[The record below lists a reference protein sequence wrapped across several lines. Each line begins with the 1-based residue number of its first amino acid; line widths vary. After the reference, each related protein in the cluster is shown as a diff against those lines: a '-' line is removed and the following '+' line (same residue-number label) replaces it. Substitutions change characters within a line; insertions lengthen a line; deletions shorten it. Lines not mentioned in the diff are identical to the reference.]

1 MSGFLLDVRPLSNAA
16 FRRLWIGQ
24 GVSLVGFQLTSVAVP
39 VQVYELTGSS
49 FWVGALGV
57 VSLVPLIVFGLW
69 GGAVADHMDRRLL
82 LVISSVGLLAQALLG
97 LGQLWLIMVCVG
109 VQSTGFAVTS
119 PTRGAIIPRLLP
131 VELVQPA
138 NTLSFTLNQLSV
150 LLGPLL
156 AGAILVRWSYAV
168 AYGVDALLLTA
179 GLYAALRLPALP
191 PLGDTQGRPGLR
203 SVIQGLGYL
212 AGRPVLLMSFVV
224 DIIAMGVGMPRAL
237 FPELAAT
244 RFGGGSAVGW
254 LYASVG
260 IGGLAGGLI
269 SGWMGRVRRQGV
281 ALVAAIVAW
290 GLAVAAAGLVG
301 RLWLAVL
308 LLAVGGAADLV
319 SGVFRQTI
327 LQTYAPDEMR
337 GRLQGVFI
345 VVVAG
350 GPRLGDLRAG
360 ATAALAGATASWVGG
375 GVACAVLV
383 VVVSLCVPSFLR
395 YEYDPRPTKEES

>member
-1 MSGFLLDVRPLSNAA
+1 MCARASPATPNAPASPATPTGPAGPLSGFLLDVRPLSNAA

-69 GGAVADHMDRRLL
+69 GGAVADNMDRRLL
-82 LVISSVGLLAQALLG
+82 IVIYSVVGWSSTLGLLAQALLG

-168 AYGVDALLLTA
+168 AYGVDALLFTA

-290 GLAVAAAGLVG
+290 GLAVAAAGLV
-301 RLWLAVL
+301 
-308 LLAVGGAADLV
+308 
-319 SGVFRQTI
+319 
-327 LQTYAPDEMR
+327 
-337 GRLQGVFI
+337 
-345 VVVAG
+345 
-350 GPRLGDLRAG
+350 
-360 ATAALAGATASWVGG
+360 
-375 GVACAVLV
+375 
-383 VVVSLCVPSFLR
+383 
-395 YEYDPRPTKEES
+395 